1 MVSILSM
8 KAASSMIKSDRA
20 SERPALSLEAI
31 ALICEP
37 FLNIRTN
44 SYSQNKN
51 LVYSDFDESISSQ
64 FNSNISYSKTFKG
77 TPFNFSTNLRH
88 SQNVQTQVV
97 NLTLPSLNYNMNRIY
112 PFKNL
117 GKLGKTFLGKLN
129 FSHRFTSRNH
139 VNQLM

>member
-1 MVSILSM
+1 MSFTASLLLRLRDSTQKILKQKLGCNRYGSLR
-8 KAASSMIKSDRA
+8 KSLSWSHSPDSRGKSSRFS
-20 SERPALSLEAI
+20 SSV
-31 ALICEP
+31 
-37 FLNIRTN
+37 NIRTN

-88 SQNVQTQVV
+88 SQNVQTKIV

-117 GKLGKTFLGKLN
+117 GKLGN
-129 FSHRFTSRNH
+129 I
-139 VNQLM
+139 